1 MPEGNPTMT
10 GHRPRLMALALGTLV
25 TVGALVGI
33 TAPSASALLCG
44 YPPKACPSGSLNPAT
59 EATVA
64 PGILLLARA
73 DATSAPKVPSVNA
86 RLSWPIDVF
95 TDEPF
100 RAQARGLIANSPYLM
115 FIVMSDG
122 KRAPIGVTRTS
133 SRGRA
138 DLPAMRLSRPGET
151 TVILRDVDGREFTLK
166 FESQSPNR

>member
-1 MPEGNPTMT
+1 MT
-10 GHRPRLMALALGTLV
+10 GHRHRLITLGIGTLV

-64 PGILLLARA
+64 PGILLVART
-73 DATSAPKVPSVNA
+73 DATSAVRLPSVNA
-86 RLSWPIDVF
+86 RLSWPMDVF

-100 RAQARGLIANSPYLM
+100 RAQARGLSANSPYLM

-133 SRGRA
+133 STGRA

-151 TVILRDVDGREFTLK
+151 TVILRDSDGREFKLK
-166 FESQSPNR
+166 FDSHLPQWH